1 MDGYVHRPVS
11 PRRPARLPWLL
22 GAWLWLAAPIAC
34 ALPDGFVYLD
44 EAVPQA
50 VGEARYAG
58 SDNFVGAPVDGYR
71 APRVVLSQPA
81 AHALRQACATLA
93 PFGLGLKVFDGYRP
107 QRAVDQFMRWA
118 ADARDTR
125 TQAAHYPGLAK
136 ERLIPDGYIAR
147 RSGHSRG
154 SSVDLTLIDLADG
167 SELPMGTPFD
177 FFGQP
182 SWPDYR
188 ALSPAIRANRALL
201 QQVMVRSGF
210 RPLKQ
215 EWWHFTLEREPW
227 PDRYFDFP
235 VE

>member
-1 MDGYVHRPVS
+1 MDAVDHW
-11 PRRPARLPWLL
+11 PARRRHPARRPWLL
-22 GAWLWLAAPIAC
+22 GACLWLAAQLAW

-58 SDNFVGAPVDGYR
+58 SDNFVGLPVDGYR

-81 AHALRQACATLA
+81 ARALRQACATLA
-93 PFGLGLKVFDGYRP
+93 AFGLGLKVFDGYRP
-107 QRAVDQFMRWA
+107 QRAVDHFMRWA
-118 ADARDTR
+118 ADAHDTR
-125 TQAAHYPGLAK
+125 TRAEHYPALTK
-136 ERLIPDGYIAR
+136 DRLIPDGYIAR

-177 FFGQP
+177 FFGPQ
-182 SWPDYR
+182 SWPDDR
-188 ALSPAIRANRALL
+188 AQPPAVRANRALL
-201 QQVMVRSGF
+201 QQVMMRSGF

-227 PDRYFDFP
+227 PERTFDFP
-235 VE
+235 IE